1 MIPYTI
7 KAKLMIEQHTTD
19 ALKQAEQI
27 LYLAPPIM
35 NDYWMSVIEEI
46 KKQEKTFCSFKRHPE
61 GIIFNK

>member
-1 MIPYTI
+1 
-7 KAKLMIEQHTTD
+7 MIEQHAAD